1 MTEPEIFV
9 GMGELALTADAG
21 DVLTSIGLGSCVGIA
36 LLDPRR
42 HVVGLAHAMFP
53 KAPEADVE
61 QPGRYADTAV
71 SALLTGLAELGSRPP
86 SLFAILTGGA
96 RMFSFERSNPIDIG
110 ARNVAAAQDAL
121 AAAGVPVY
129 ASATGGSSGR
139 SVRIRAA
146 DGVVRVREA
155 GRDGELYRPAPID
168 HKEGESQ

>member
-1 MTEPEIFV
+1 
-9 GMGELALTADAG
+9 MGELAVTADATH
-21 DVLTSIGLGSCVGIA
+21 VLTSIGLGSCVGIA

-53 KAPEADVE
+53 AAPDGDVE

-71 SALLTGLAELGSRPP
+71 SALLAALAELGSRPP

-121 AAAGVPVY
+121 AVAGVPVY
-129 ASATGGSSGR
+129 ASATGGSTGR

-146 DGVVRVREA
+146 DGVVRLREA
-155 GRDGELYRPAPID
+155 GSDSELYRPAPVATG
-168 HKEGESQ
+168 EGESL

>member
-1 MTEPEIFV
+1 
-9 GMGELALTADAG
+9 
-21 DVLTSIGLGSCVGIA
+21 
-36 LLDPRR
+36 
-42 HVVGLAHAMFP
+42 
-53 KAPEADVE
+53 
-61 QPGRYADTAV
+61 
-71 SALLTGLAELGSRPP
+71 
-86 SLFAILTGGA
+86 
-96 RMFSFERSNPIDIG
+96 MFSFERSNPIDIG

-155 GRDGELYRPAPID
+155 CRDGELYRPAPID